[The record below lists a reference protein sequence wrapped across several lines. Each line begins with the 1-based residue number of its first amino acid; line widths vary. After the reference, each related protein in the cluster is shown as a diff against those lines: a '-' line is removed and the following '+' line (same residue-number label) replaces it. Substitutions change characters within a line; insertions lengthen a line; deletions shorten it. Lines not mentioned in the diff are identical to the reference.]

1 MNIVGADAHEHSEI
15 ERGRRISDTQ
25 RDKPTFLFATRVG
38 SIKIKKIGRFSL
50 NVGQDPNRKSLYMAI
65 YTYVNRS
72 VWQAFKNFFFLIC
85 FDLVSYACR

>member
-50 NVGQDPNRKSLYMAI
+50 NVGRDPNRKTLML
-65 YTYVNRS
+65 
-72 VWQAFKNFFFLIC
+72 KNIF
-85 FDLVSYACR
+85 V